1 MPKKSRFVL
10 LNDFEQK
17 SAETKAKAIREA
29 LEKKEQQKKLDL
41 AKSARMFPNMS
52 IQSREHISKLKI
64 CEELPQIWE
73 NVLSGKKVVIVNAGT
88 GSGKSVGIPQVS
100 LEFLYKF
107 ENEKKLLVS
116 VPTVLTA
123 QMMTQYA
130 HTTLPEHK
138 TYFSCVTGREKI
150 GDWKSSK
157 VVYGTTRSIFN
168 ILVELF
174 KTNDLDNTIVMID
187 EAHHTSS
194 ENYIIQGMC
203 NWLLQKNY
211 QIQVIVA
218 TATPSSHAFENLLS
232 DTVFIVNTNPFPIKS
247 HFTVSNVLSISGN
260 YKQDE
265 YDTAFYSLCC
275 EAISEQTGDGLIFV
289 PGKQEAQDLADKLLS
304 SFLTIKFYPI
314 SSDSTPEELFEAVQ
328 DTPGIRKIIIATNIA
343 ETGVTINNLKFVV
356 DGLLHKIKKTE
367 RKSGID
373 FSIISTEVISYA
385 SAKQRMGRVGRTSE
399 GDYYAF
405 CTNDFFDNLNKHNE
419 NEFYRMQKHTFV
431 LEFLA
436 NDLDCKEI
444 LKLSC
449 VEYETV
455 LQDLKQLKLISHD
468 MIPTPSGIIVSK
480 FPVSLNN
487 AVIMAN
493 VCKYRSS
500 INLMEL
506 IFITMTVAIIETKA
520 SVQNIVFFPKGV
532 LGPEKKEYVM
542 DEDIIGEHDDD
553 ITPIISKLIEFITFP
568 KKGKN
573 TFSKFMMKEIFCKN
587 KYEWCRAKSMN
598 HKFFKTSE
606 ELFFKLI
613 SRISSIDERV
623 EITFDGL
630 YNLGCCVDDSTISA
644 TNYQIQK
651 ILASGYSQYVYEK
664 EYSKK
669 TQSYYYTRIIDGQ
682 FMKFNPDF
690 SSCIPQYHFPSR
702 VIAFGC
708 CEIKTPKGINKL
720 ISLLVPLSVII

>member
-1 MPKKSRFVL
+1 MPRKSKFISL
-10 LNDFEQK
+10 DNFEQK
-17 SAETKAKAIREA
+17 SAETKAIAIKEA
-29 LEKKEQQKKLDL
+29 LEKKEQQRMLDL
-41 AKSARMFPNMS
+41 AKATSMFPDKS
-52 IQSREHISKLKI
+52 IQSRDHISKLKI
-64 CEELPQIWE
+64 REQLPQIWE
-73 NVLSGKKVVIVNAGT
+73 NMLSGKKVVIVNAGT

-100 LEFLYKF
+100 LEYLHKF

-130 HTTLPEHK
+130 HDMMPDHSSH
-138 TYFSCVTGREKI
+138 FSCVTGREKI

-174 KTNDLDNTIVMID
+174 KTNNLDNIIVMID

-203 NWLLQKNY
+203 NWLLQKGY
-211 QIQVIVA
+211 SIQVIVA

-232 DTVFIVNTNPFPIKS
+232 DTVFTVNTNPFPIKT

-260 YKQDE
+260 YEQKE
-265 YDTAFYSLCC
+265 YDDNFFSLCC

-304 SFLTIKFYPI
+304 SFLEIKFYPI

-328 DTPGIRKIIIATNIA
+328 DTPGVRKVIIATNIA

-356 DGLLHKIKKTE
+356 DGLLHKVKKTE
-367 RKSGID
+367 RKGGID
-373 FSIISTEVISYA
+373 FSIISTEVVSRA
-385 SAKQRMGRVGRTSE
+385 SALQRKGRVGRTCH

-405 CTNDFFDNLNKHNE
+405 CTKDFFDNLNKHNE

-436 NDLDCKEI
+436 NKLDCKEI

-449 VEYETV
+449 FEYDRV
-455 LQDLKQLKLISHD
+455 IQDLKDLGLISQD
-468 MIPTPSGIIVSK
+468 MIPTPTGIIVSK

-493 VCKYRSS
+493 VCKNFSS
-500 INLMEL
+500 IDKMEM
-506 IFITMTVAIIETKA
+506 IFITMAVSIIETKA
-520 SVQNIVFFPKGV
+520 SVQNIVFFPKDV
-532 LGPEKKEYVM
+532 KGPEKKEYVM
-542 DEDIIGEHDDD
+542 DDDVIGEHDDD
-553 ITPIISKLIEFITFP
+553 ITPLVAKLAEFNTFP
-568 KKGKN
+568 KKGMN
-573 TFSKFMMKEIFCKN
+573 CFSKFLMKEVFCKN

-613 SRISSIDERV
+613 SRISSIDEKTK
-623 EITFDGL
+623 ITFGDLFDFKCLMDQSG
-630 YNLGCCVDDSTISA
+630 ISA
-644 TNYQIQK
+644 TNYQIRQMF
-651 ILASGYSQYVYEK
+651 LTGYSRYIYDK
-664 EYSKK
+664 EYSKTAK
-669 TQSYYYTRIIDGQ
+669 FVYTQIIDGQ
-682 FMKFNPDF
+682 FMEFNPDF
-690 SSCIPQYHFPSR
+690 SSCIPKHRLPSR

-708 CEIKTPKGINKL
+708 CEIKTPKGFHKL
-720 ISLLVPLSVII
+720 ISLLVPI